1 MITTGT
7 EKQIKWAEEL
17 KSKTISAL
25 DKLEIYTI
33 TNVKD
38 PRAKDVIKGY
48 RSELQS
54 KSNATWWID
63 NRYDLPT
70 EKMTERDI
78 LASFND
84 LMPDIYKKV
93 I

>member
-7 EKQIKWAEEL
+7 EKQIKWAEDL

-25 DKLEIYTI
+25 DKLESYTI

-38 PRAKDVIKGY
+38 QRAKDVINGY

-54 KSNATWWID
+54 KINATWWID

-70 EKMTERDI
+70 EKMSERDI
-78 LASFND
+78 LASFNE
-84 LMPDIYKKV
+84 LMPDVYKKV